1 MGSVLPRRW
10 GVASLVFAVVL
21 MAGCRVNP
29 EAQSGGD
36 GYRHEAQPLALGAWV
51 TDDLAGDSGDT
62 TDWKAIEISSP
73 AQMIVEL
80 RADES
85 DAEFLVGAYDRYGAP
100 LGRVERGEGVP
111 IASFGFEAKTVGKH
125 FIMVQ
130 ATGGPPSSYTIRVQS
145 GDAIEGGGGF
155 RPDF

>member
-1 MGSVLPRRW
+1 MGTGSPRGLSR
-10 GVASLVFAVVL
+10 ALLLLVVL
-21 MAGCRVNP
+21 VAAGCRVNP

-100 LGRVERGEGVP
+100 LGRVERSEGMP
-111 IASFGFEAKTVGKH
+111 IASFGFEAKIVGKH

-130 ATGGPPSSYTIRVQS
+130 AIGGPPSSYTIRVQS